1 MTKRKPCLP
10 FFRQLVGPFR
20 FKLSKNGQVIE
31 KLCSVHISAFTSA
44 YYSKAFPMEHWG
56 IDWTAENATEY
67 LQDFFE
73 QKRFVGYVYE
83 ENSEVL
89 GCIFALCKIS
99 GSKEEIYINEMA
111 VLPERQ
117 GHGIGKQL
125 LNAVK
130 DYSKE
135 KGLAGIVLYT
145 SEYAP
150 AAKFYEKNGF
160 KLSNGTICM
169 YCE

>member
-1 MTKRKPCLP
+1 MIRIMK
-10 FFRQLVGPFR
+10 
-20 FKLSKNGQVIE
+20 
-31 KLCSVHISAFTSA
+31 
-44 YYSKAFPMEHWG
+44 YSDLAQCGMIYAKAFPQEHWG
-56 IDWTAENATEY
+56 IDWTTENATEY

-83 ENSEVL
+83 EDNEVS
-89 GCIFALCKIS
+89 GCIFALRKIS
-99 GSKEEIYINEMA
+99 GSKEEICINEMA

-130 DYSKE
+130 AYCAE

-145 SEYAP
+145 SKYAP

-160 KLSNGTICM
+160 KLSDGTICM

>member
-1 MTKRKPCLP
+1 MIRIM
-10 FFRQLVGPFR
+10 
-20 FKLSKNGQVIE
+20 KNSDLTQCGSIY
-31 KLCSVHISAFTSA
+31 T
-44 YYSKAFPMEHWG
+44 KAFPMEYWG
-56 IDWTAENATEY
+56 IDWN
-67 LQDFFE
+67 
-73 QKRFVGYVYE
+73 K
-83 ENSEVL
+83 EVL
-89 GCIFALCKIS
+89 GCIFALRKIS

-117 GHGIGKQL
+117 GQGIGKQL

-130 DYSKE
+130 DYSKD

-160 KLSNGTICM
+160 KLSKGTICM

>member
-1 MTKRKPCLP
+1 MIRVMKHSDLTQC
-10 FFRQLVGPFR
+10 GA
-20 FKLSKNGQVIE
+20 I
-31 KLCSVHISAFTSA
+31 
-44 YYSKAFPMEHWG
+44 YSKAFPIEHWG
-56 IDWTAENATEY
+56 IDWTPQNAAEY
-67 LQDFFE
+67 LHDFFE

-83 ENSEVL
+83 ENDEVI

-99 GSKEEIYINEMA
+99 GSKKEIYINEMA

-117 GHGIGKQL
+117 SQGIGKQL
-125 LNAVK
+125 LNAIK

-135 KGLAGIVLYT
+135 NGLAGIVLYT

-160 KLSNGTICM
+160 IVSKGTICM

>member
-1 MTKRKPCLP
+1 MIRKMKEEDLQQC
-10 FFRQLVGPFR
+10 G
-20 FKLSKNGQVIE
+20 VIY
-31 KLCSVHISAFTSA
+31 A
-44 YYSKAFPMEHWG
+44 KAFPIEYWG
-56 IDWTAENATEY
+56 IDWNLDNAKEY
-67 LQDFFE
+67 LLDYYE

-83 ENSEVL
+83 EDDMVI

-99 GSKEEIYINEMA
+99 GSKKEIYINEMA

-117 GHGIGKQL
+117 GQGIGKQL

-130 DYSKE
+130 DYSKD